1 MVTNGNILLLFYRG
15 GTVIESGAIVNAGNR
30 FFATGINV
38 ARFFM
43 VRFTMT
49 LEALVSAYGY
59 PALAIGT
66 IVEGGTV
73 GMVAGSLAHGGYL
86 QLQWVIVI
94 IFCCAFGS
102 DQFFFRLGKR
112 SGKQLLA
119 RHPKWE
125 PRVDRVRRFLVA
137 YQVIAVLSFRFIY
150 GMRTITPLVIG
161 ASNFN
166 TRRFILLNFC
176 STLAWATVV
185 GSSGYFFGH
194 LFEELF
200 ADVRH
205 HMLAIVLFGAGIA
218 AVGWLWYR
226 WTKGRL

>member
-1 MVTNGNILLLFYRG
+1 
-15 GTVIESGAIVNAGNR
+15 
-30 FFATGINV
+30 
-38 ARFFM
+38 
-43 VRFTMT
+43 MT
-49 LEALVSAYGY
+49 LEAFVSAYGY

-66 IVEGGTV
+66 LLEGGTI

-112 SGKQLLA
+112 SGRDLLA
-119 RHPKWE
+119 KYPKWE
-125 PRVDRVRRFLVA
+125 PKVDKVRRFLVA

-150 GMRTITPLVIG
+150 GMRTITPIVIG
-161 ASNFN
+161 ASGFN
-166 TRRFILLNFC
+166 NRRFILLDLC
-176 STLAWATVV
+176 STLTWAIVV
-185 GSSGYFFGH
+185 GTAGYFFGH

-205 HMLAIVLFGAGIA
+205 HMAAIALVGLSISALA
-218 AVGWLWYR
+218 WLWYR
-226 WTKGRL
+226 WAKARL